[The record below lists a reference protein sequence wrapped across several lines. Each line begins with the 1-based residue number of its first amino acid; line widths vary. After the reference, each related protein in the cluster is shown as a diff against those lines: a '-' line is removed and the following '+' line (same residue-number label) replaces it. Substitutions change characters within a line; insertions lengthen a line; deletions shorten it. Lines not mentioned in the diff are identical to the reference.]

1 MMRGTETEEFP
12 RGGGK
17 EYGVPKIV
25 ARVLVGPCFKMLT
38 PLNIV

>member
-12 RGGGK
+12 QGGRK

-25 ARVLVGPCFKMLT
+25 AGVLVGLCFKIVT
-38 PLNIV
+38 PLHTV